1 MSFRLVAFHYPKP
14 EHHDEMIRRITRAAE
29 VMTTVPGC
37 LEADCWKEESSKC
50 RGGHRDVRIQRSLHT
65 RLRSC
70 CRRQRRYRLRR
81 PRVRPQRR
89 LQPDRDELRHGRHR
103 AHLCPE
109 GFKTLIHAGNH
120 SFPGGTVVLEPQ
132 GVLSSS
138 CVCARSQRRERPV
151 STRPTQRNIWPT
163 KRNGAVIALMAQGYY
178 SPSPTT
184 PAPAVPNH
192 SRARGTP
199 PACRRKHERTV
210 AQTLTIS
217 ADTVQTHIR
226 NAMKKLGPD
235 APRPPRPRQALIR

>member
-138 CVCARSQRRERPV
+138 RVCARQSAAR
-151 STRPTQRNIWPT
+151 T
-163 KRNGAVIALMAQGYY
+163 
-178 SPSPTT
+178 PS
-184 PAPAVPNH
+184 
-192 SRARGTP
+192 
-199 PACRRKHERTV
+199 KY
-210 AQTLTIS
+210 S
-217 ADTVQTHIR
+217 ADPEEHLAHQAERCRDRPHGARVLLTFSD
-226 NAMKKLGPD
+226 D
-235 APRPPRPRQALIR
+235 AGTGRT